1 MTIKTEL
8 SRRSFMKN
16 AAAGASAVAVPMVL
30 TGCGGDDDSSSSEN
44 PTLVNGSSSIENSKL
59 VVAFKHGIASGDPLA
74 DKVIIWT
81 RVTLTDDD
89 EEAGKTV
96 PLEWKVAT
104 DKAMINIVSSG
115 LVETNADVD
124 YTVKIDADRLLA
136 NTTYYYEF
144 TGPHGVKSGVGQTQ
158 TLPVGFVEKV
168 KLAVCSCANYPAGF
182 FNVYQAMSKSDAD
195 VVLHLGDYIYEYGED
210 EYGSERKPNPLTEIT
225 SLADYR
231 MRYSQYRIDEQA
243 QAVHKVKPFICV
255 WDDHEVANDSYKDG
269 AANHNEKMTSNP
281 DTFKDEGEYAIRK
294 AAAFQAY
301 HEWMP
306 IRTGLDKEKIYRNF
320 KFGELVSLN
329 MMDTRHIARDKPLGF
344 TEFLTAAASSSEEAI
359 ALITDPTRRLIGDEQ
374 LSWLTEEWANST
386 TTWEVLGQQVLMGR
400 IMAPSE
406 MLLPIA
412 GLQTKLEANSAANV
426 DAEQAAVNKA
436 ISELYAL
443 KLRENAG
450 YVLSEVDPDGVGS
463 LVSEKERLSSV
474 APYNL
479 DAWDGYFIERE
490 QILNRANVMGKNL
503 ICLAGD
509 THNAWASDL
518 RATNTVTGKL
528 SEKPVG
534 VEFATSSVSSP
545 GFDQYLSLSATEKV
559 VFESA
564 ITELV
569 EDLRFMDATRR
580 GYMEVTFTPDDAT
593 SEWIFSDIASKP
605 AAGSDVATDSNYY
618 KLVAK
623 DDATVLATAAA
634 INTAAHVA
642 HAEQTDAAHL
652 MANPSGVPITE
663 SEFIV
668 GVTDVQSKKAKF
680 RVYPYSSGRS
690 DANTLI
696 AVND

>member
-1 MTIKTEL
+1 MTIKTDL
-8 SRRSFMKN
+8 TRRSFIKT
-16 AAAGASAVAVPMVL
+16 AAAGAGAVAVPMAM
-30 TGCGGDDDSSSSEN
+30 TGCGGDDNDSLSLSD
-44 PTLVNGSSSIENSKL
+44 SKL
-59 VVAFKHGIASGDPLA
+59 VVAFGHGVASGDPLA

-81 RVTLTDDD
+81 RVTHT
-89 EEAGKTV
+89 ESTAQTIPV
-96 PLEWKVAT
+96 EWKVAT
-104 DKAMINIVSSG
+104 DEAMTDVVSSG
-115 LVETNADVD
+115 IVETNADTD
-124 YTVKIDADRLLA
+124 YTVKVDADRLLA
-136 NTTYYYEF
+136 NTAYFYQF
-144 TGPHGVKSGVGQTQ
+144 TGPLGIKSTIGTTK

-225 SLADYR
+225 SLTDYR
-231 MRYSQYRIDEQA
+231 TRYSQYRIDEQA

-269 AANHNEKMTSNP
+269 ASNHTEG
-281 DTFKDEGEYAIRK
+281 DEGVYSERK

-306 IRTGLDKEKIYRNF
+306 IRTGSDKEKIYRNF
-320 KFGELVSLN
+320 KFGELISLN

-344 TEFLTAAASSSEEAI
+344 TELLTASASSSEEAT

-374 LSWLTEEWANST
+374 LNWLIQEWSNST
-386 TTWEVLGQQVLMGR
+386 TTWEVLGQQILMGR

-412 GLQTKLEANSAANV
+412 GLQTKLEADSEANV

-443 KLRENAG
+443 KLIKNAG
-450 YVLSEVDPDGVGS
+450 GTLSTDDET
-463 LVSEKERLSSV
+463 RLASV

-479 DAWDGYFIERE
+479 DAWDGYFVERE
-490 QILNRANVMGKNL
+490 QVLNRAGLMGKNL

-518 RATNTVTGKL
+518 RFVADTTTGEL
-528 SEKPVG
+528 SERSVG

-545 GFDQYLSLSATEKV
+545 GFDQYLSLSPTEKV

-569 EDLRFMDATRR
+569 EDLRFMDATRG
-580 GYMEVTFTPDDAT
+580 GYMEVTFTPNDAT
-593 SEWIFSDIASKP
+593 SEWIFADIATKP
-605 AAGSDVATDSNYY
+605 AAGDNVVTDSNYY
-618 KLVAK
+618 QLVAK
-623 DDATVLATAAA
+623 NDATVLATSAA
-634 INTAAHVA
+634 INSAAHVA
-642 HAEQTDAAHL
+642 HAEQTDAAHVI
-652 MANPSGVPITE
+652 ANPTGVPITE
-663 SEFIV
+663 SEFII
-668 GVTDVQSKKAKF
+668 GVTDATPKKSKFK
-680 RVYPYSSGRS
+680 VYPYSSGRR

-696 AVND
+696 PVND